1 MKKVLLTLSFFV
13 FTPVVF
19 TIAFMFTL
27 LLTYSTSKAVLG
39 ESTHM
44 TSKGTPAYAALP
56 STSNESFV
64 IEFTPADARVET
76 VRQFLARYKSPLE
89 PHAEFIVN
97 TAEKYDLD
105 YRLIPAIAMQESNL
119 CTKVRDD
126 SAHNCWGYGI
136 YGGKGRAFDS
146 YEHGIEVVSESL
158 HRKYMN
164 NNGLVT
170 PEEIEKLYN
179 PNSDGSWAFSVNFFM
194 NQMK

>member
-1 MKKVLLTLSFFV
+1 MKKLFLTLSFFV

-27 LLTYSTSKAVLG
+27 LLSYSTSKAVLG
-39 ESTHM
+39 ESSHM
-44 TSKGTPAYAALP
+44 ANKSAAAYAALP
-56 STSNESFV
+56 STSNESFA
-64 IEFTPADARVET
+64 IEFVPEDARVEM
-76 VRQFLARYKSPLE
+76 VRQFLEKYKSPLE
-89 PHAEFIVN
+89 PYASVIVK

-105 YRLIPAIAMQESNL
+105 HRLIPAIAMQESNL

-146 YEHGIEVVSESL
+146 YEHGIEVVSEAL